1 MALDLSNITP
11 TLSVGQVFKNYKE
24 LCSALQLEV
33 RNGKSKRLQMEEV
46 KRFMNLDKQGHKF
59 IITEIYPTPIPK
71 EIKENKRN
79 SKYKDLIDYLFI
91 EGLCEL
97 TRNNGNK
104 QIEITCDLRQLA
116 HSLSMIKWSFYWRPD
131 EQWLE
136 AACISKEQCREICYS
151 IKQREKGCIETV
163 LKSSQRNHLIN
174 YSKEKFFVPESQSS
188 EFIIKEEMKHRHS
201 RLLTEEEKRWY
212 DKAYK
217 ETIDSFNKPPLVG
230 FGEPFIYPKEYFHF
244 GDIIAHKKVS
254 EFYSRLNE
262 KIEER
267 FSVDARIYEAYKIST
282 TSELVEYAKG
292 RVCDRDKLLETAMAL
307 NGKLRDENI
316 IGTSP
321 ISEITNQIVSIAKR
335 SYNRHI
341 ESLLTGKYYEQI
353 IVEGS
358 STVIE
363 QEPEEQEL
371 QTAS

>member
-11 TLSVGQVFKNYKE
+11 TLSIGQVFKNYKE

-59 IITEIYPTPIPK
+59 IISEIYPTPIPK

-97 TRNNGNK
+97 TRSKGYK
-104 QIEITCDLRQLA
+104 RIKIICDLRQLA
-116 HSLSMIKWSFYWRPD
+116 HALCMIDWEFYWKPD
-131 EQWLE
+131 DRWLKRFDTSRE
-136 AACISKEQCREICYS
+136 ECKEICYS

-174 YSKEKFFVPESQSS
+174 YSKENLLVRN
-188 EFIIKEEMKHRHS
+188 HRRS
-201 RLLTEEEKRWY
+201 RLLIGEEKSWY

-230 FGEPFIYPKEYFHF
+230 FGKPFIYPKEYFHF

-254 EFYSRLNE
+254 EFYSKLNE

-267 FSVDARIYEAYKIST
+267 YGSGARIYEVYQIST

-307 NGKLRDENI
+307 NKKLNDEMTMEPDWWSLKRGI
-316 IGTSP
+316 IYEVVY
-321 ISEITNQIVSIAKR
+321 ISSGSFEG
-335 SYNRHI
+335 HI
-341 ESLLTGKYYEQI
+341 KSLLTGKYYEQI

-358 STVIE
+358 STAVE
-363 QEPEEQEL
+363 QELEEQEL

>member
-1 MALDLSNITP
+1 MALDLSNIIP

-97 TRNNGNK
+97 TRNKGNK
-104 QIEITCDLRQLA
+104 RIEIICDLRQLA
-116 HSLSMIKWSFYWRPD
+116 YALSMIDWEFYWKPNDKWLQSFYTN
-131 EQWLE
+131 
-136 AACISKEQCREICYS
+136 REECEETYYS

-174 YSKEKFFVPESQSS
+174 YSKEKLLV
-188 EFIIKEEMKHRHS
+188 MNHRRS
-201 RLLTEEEKRWY
+201 RLLIGEEKSWY

-230 FGEPFIYPKEYFHF
+230 FGKPFIYPKEYFHF
-244 GDIIAHKKVS
+244 RDIIARKKVS
-254 EFYSRLNE
+254 EFYFRLNG
-262 KIEER
+262 KIGKR
-267 FSVDARIYEAYKIST
+267 YGSGARIYEVYKIST
-282 TSELVEYAKG
+282 TSELVEYAIG

-307 NGKLRDENI
+307 NKKLHDEMVMGLAVFRFEEEI
-316 IGTSP
+316 IDKVVYIRRGSF
-321 ISEITNQIVSIAKR
+321 E
-335 SYNRHI
+335 RHI
-341 ESLLTGKYYEQI
+341 ESLLNGRYYEQI

-363 QEPEEQEL
+363 QEPENKNHNRHRN
-371 QTAS
+371 QT